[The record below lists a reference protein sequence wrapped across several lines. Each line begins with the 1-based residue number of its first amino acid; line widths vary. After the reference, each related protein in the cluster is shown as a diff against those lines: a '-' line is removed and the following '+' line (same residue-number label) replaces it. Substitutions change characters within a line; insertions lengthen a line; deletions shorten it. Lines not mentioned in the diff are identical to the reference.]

1 MSRRLAVVMDPI
13 AGISVAK
20 DTTLAML
27 LAARR
32 RGWSLWYTEQPDLC
46 LRDGAALGLMAPL
59 EVQDDPTHWFSLGAA
74 SMQPLGALDFIL
86 MRKDPPFDTE
96 YVHATQVLELA
107 ETQGATVANRPAALR
122 DVSEKLALGL
132 FPEFA
137 PPTLVSARHERLLA
151 FLAEF
156 GDIVVKPLDGMGGRS
171 VFRIQAGD
179 GNRNV
184 ILETLTG
191 GERRMVM
198 AQRYLPEIA
207 DGDRRVLVVDGEP
220 IPFTLARIPQRGDLR
235 GNLAAGGRGEVL
247 PITPAERRI
256 AEALGP
262 ELRRRGLWF
271 VGLDVIGGWLTEV
284 NVTSPT
290 CAREIEAATGLD
302 IAGRFL
308 SAIEAH
314 RAMQRV
320 HPRAQAQ

>member
-1 MSRRLAVVMDPI
+1 MSRRLGVVMDPI
-13 AGISVAK
+13 QGIRVAK

-27 LAARR
+27 FAAQR
-32 RGWSLWYTEQPDLC
+32 RGWSLHYMEQEDLC
-46 LRDGAALGLMAPL
+46 LRDGRALGHMAPL
-59 EVQDDPTHWFSLGAA
+59 VVRDDPQDWYTLGAGGLE
-74 SMQPLGALDFIL
+74 PLGALDFIL
-86 MRKDPPFDTE
+86 MRKDPPVDTA
-96 YVHATQVLELA
+96 YVHATHVLELA
-107 ETQGATVANRPAALR
+107 EAQGAMVANRPSALR

-132 FPEFA
+132 FPQFA
-137 PPTLVSARHERLLA
+137 PPTLVSARHEHLLA
-151 FLAEF
+151 FLDEF

-198 AQRYLPEIA
+198 VQRYLPEITL
-207 DGDRRVLVVDGEP
+207 GDRRVLVVDGAP

-235 GNLAAGGRGEVL
+235 GNLAAGGRGEVQ
-247 PITPAERRI
+247 PITAEEHGI
-256 AEALGP
+256 ALTLGP

-271 VGLDVIGGWLTEV
+271 VGLDIIGGRLTEV

-290 CAREIEAATGLD
+290 CVREIEAATGLD

-308 SAIEAH
+308 DALEARRASAA
-314 RAMQRV
+314 QG
-320 HPRAQAQ
+320 PRA

>member
-1 MSRRLAVVMDPI
+1 MSRQLGVVMDPI
-13 AGISVAK
+13 AGIGVAK

-32 RGWSLWYTEQPDLC
+32 RGWSLHYMEQADLC
-46 LRDGAALGLMAPL
+46 LRDGEALGRMAPL
-59 EVQDDPTHWFSLGAA
+59 EVRDDPRDWYTLGPAA
-74 SMQPLGALDFIL
+74 LRPLGALDFIL

-96 YVHATQVLELA
+96 YVHATHVLELA
-107 ETQGATVANRPAALR
+107 EAQGAIVANRPSALR

-132 FPEFA
+132 FPQFA

-151 FLAEF
+151 FLDEF
-156 GDIVVKPLDGMGGRS
+156 ADIVVKPLDGMGGRS

-198 AQRYLPEIA
+198 AQRYLPEITE
-207 DGDRRVLVVDGEP
+207 GDRRVLVVDGEP

-235 GNLAAGGRGEVL
+235 GNLAAGGRGEVQ
-247 PITPAERRI
+247 PITERERLI
-256 AEALGP
+256 AETLGP

-271 VGLDVIGGWLTEV
+271 VGLDVIGGRLTEV

-302 IAGRFL
+302 VTGRFL
-308 SAIEAH
+308 DALD
-314 RAMQRV
+314 AMRMAG
-320 HPRAQAQ
+320 PGTAT